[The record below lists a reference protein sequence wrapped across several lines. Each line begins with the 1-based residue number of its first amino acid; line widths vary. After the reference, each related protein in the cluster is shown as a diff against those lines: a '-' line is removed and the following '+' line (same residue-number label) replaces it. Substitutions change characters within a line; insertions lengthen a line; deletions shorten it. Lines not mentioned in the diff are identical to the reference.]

1 MVGIGGI
8 KCVKIEAMKL
18 KVIIIGVGLVILA
31 LVVYYHYIIYPIQLF
46 QSGKSPSP
54 SPSPTISKPPRSDE
68 GRFCIQV
75 ITPAKNPSTGD
86 CREFPT
92 PCDVPE
98 GWEKVSGCN

>member
-1 MVGIGGI
+1 
-8 KCVKIEAMKL
+8 MKL
-18 KVIIIGVGLVILA
+18 KVIIIGVGLVVLA
-31 LVVYYHYIIYPIQLF
+31 LVVYYRF
-46 QSGKSPSP
+46 QSGKSPSS

-75 ITPAKNPSTGD
+75 ITPAKNPQTGE

-98 GWEKVSGCN
+98 GWDKVGSCP